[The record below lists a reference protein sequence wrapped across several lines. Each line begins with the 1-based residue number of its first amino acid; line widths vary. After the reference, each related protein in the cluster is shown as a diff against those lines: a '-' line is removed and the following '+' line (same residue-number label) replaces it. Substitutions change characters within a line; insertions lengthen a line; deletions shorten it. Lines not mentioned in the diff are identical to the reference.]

1 MQTTTPLA
9 ETTTPLAETRERRTP
24 LGARGKVEIHQ
35 TLLRIVGKQAT
46 PALDVAAFQSFAD

>member
-1 MQTTTPLA
+1 MNPVMQMPTP
-9 ETTTPLAETRERRTP
+9 PAETRERRTP